1 MPAILY
7 PPQLPGLDGEG
18 YFTNLRR
25 TYRDRGVR
33 LSIVEGINAC
43 EYARRIKAEFCSLFC
58 RIVHNQRKRRKPSA
72 RGADLPIPFSPVNDA
87 RRILSRQHGSGRK
100 MRVVKRY
107 IAGWHPVA
115 FSLYVNIS
123 SNDMPDPKDL
133 SGIVNRVSVL
143 LTLLTARDPL

>member
-1 MPAILY
+1 MRACLN

-58 RIVHNQRKRRKPSA
+58 RIVHNQRKPRKPSA
-72 RGADLPIPFSPVNDA
+72 RGADLPIPFAPVNHA
-87 RRILSRQHGSGRK
+87 RRILSRQHVSARK
-100 MRVVKRY
+100 MRVVKPY
-107 IAGWHPVA
+107 IAWRPQPA
-115 FSLYVNIS
+115 LSLYVHIS
-123 SNDMPDPKDL
+123 
-133 SGIVNRVSVL
+133 V
-143 LTLLTARDPL
+143 